1 MFQLFDL
8 IMTSPIGVFFVGVM
22 QDVIYAALI
31 VSDCDECGFND
42 LGKLLFG
49 GMLAA
54 IIVGVAVSI
63 LVRRA
68 KKNRPDESQFVSIN
82 ATTRRDDHEHAS

>member
-8 IMTSPIGVFFVGVM
+8 IMTSPIGVFIAGM
-22 QDVIYAALI
+22 AQDVICAALM
-31 VSDCDECGFND
+31 VADCDECGFND

-49 GMLAA
+49 GVLAA

-68 KKNRPDESQFVSIN
+68 KNGRPDESQFVSIN
-82 ATTRRDDHEHAS
+82 ATKRDD

>member
-1 MFQLFDL
+1 VFQLFDL
-8 IMTSPIGVFFVGVM
+8 IMTSPIGVFIAGLA

-63 LVRRA
+63 LLRRA
-68 KKNRPDESQFVSIN
+68 KKSRPDESQFVSIN
-82 ATTRRDDHEHAS
+82 ATRRDDQEHAR

>member
-8 IMTSPIGVFFVGVM
+8 ITTSPIGVFFAGLV

-49 GMLAA
+49 GVIVAT
-54 IIVGVAVSI
+54 IVGVVVSV
-63 LVRRA
+63 LVWRA
-68 KKNRPDESQFVSIN
+68 KGNRPDESQFVSIK
-82 ATTRRDDHEHAS
+82 ATRRDD

>member
-8 IMTSPIGVFFVGVM
+8 IVTSPIGVFFAGLV

-31 VSDCDECGFND
+31 VSDCDECGFSD

-49 GMLAA
+49 GVIVAT
-54 IIVGVAVSI
+54 IVGVVVSV
-63 LVRRA
+63 LVWRA
-68 KKNRPDESQFVSIN
+68 KENRPDESQFVSIK
-82 ATTRRDDHEHAS
+82 ATRRDD

>member
-8 IMTSPIGVFFVGVM
+8 IMTSPIGVFLFAKT
-22 QDVIYAALI
+22 QDLIYAALV

-49 GMLAA
+49 GLALA
-54 IIVGVAVSI
+54 LLVGVGVSI
-63 LVRRA
+63 LFWKMKGKEPQRMSV
-68 KKNRPDESQFVSIN
+68 VSIN
-82 ATTRRDDHEHAS
+82 ARRENEDAR

>member
-8 IMTSPIGVFFVGVM
+8 IMTSPIGVFLFGKA
-22 QDVIYAALI
+22 QDFIYAALV

-49 GMLAA
+49 GLALA
-54 IIVGVAVSI
+54 LLVGIGISILFWKLKARDGRETSIVSI
-63 LVRRA
+63 HSAVKSKDA
-68 KKNRPDESQFVSIN
+68 K
-82 ATTRRDDHEHAS
+82 

>member
-8 IMTSPIGVFFVGVM
+8 IMTSPIGVFIAGM
-22 QDVIYAALI
+22 AQDVIYAALI

-49 GMLAA
+49 GVIAA

-63 LVRRA
+63 LLRRA
-68 KKNRPDESQFVSIN
+68 KKSRSDESQFVSIRSN
-82 ATTRRDDHEHAS
+82 HTKQ

>member
-8 IMTSPIGVFFVGVM
+8 IMTSPIGVFLFGKA
-22 QDVIYAALI
+22 QDFIYAALV

-49 GMLAA
+49 GLALA
-54 IIVGVAVSI
+54 LLVGVGISILFWKMKGKESGEISVVSI
-63 LVRRA
+63 
-68 KKNRPDESQFVSIN
+68 
-82 ATTRRDDHEHAS
+82 HASRNEEKAAR

>member
-8 IMTSPIGVFFVGVM
+8 IMTSPIGVFIAGLA

-63 LVRRA
+63 LLRRA
-68 KKNRPDESQFVSIN
+68 KKSRPDESQFVSIN
-82 ATTRRDDHEHAS
+82 ATRRDDQEPAR

>member
-8 IMTSPIGVFFVGVM
+8 IMTSPIGVFLFAKT
-22 QDVIYAALI
+22 QDLIYAALV

-49 GMLAA
+49 GLALA
-54 IIVGVAVSI
+54 LLVGVGVSI
-63 LVRRA
+63 LFWKMKGKERQQMSV
-68 KKNRPDESQFVSIN
+68 VSISAQRENEN
-82 ATTRRDDHEHAS
+82 AR

>member
-8 IMTSPIGVFFVGVM
+8 LMTSPIAVLLFAKM
-22 QDVIYAALI
+22 QDAIYAVLV

-49 GMLAA
+49 GLALA
-54 IIVGVAVSI
+54 LLVGVGVSV
-63 LVRRA
+63 LYWKKKA
-68 KKNRPDESQFVSIN
+68 KESDQDSFVSIRAN
-82 ATTRRDDHEHAS
+82 RSQK